1 MKWASPHSYNMY
13 HVCDRC
19 PWFVT
24 ATTLRIV
31 YLYNTIYTTRLPS
44 RLKHIQY
51 LYIHSSIVHCR
62 CMIQQR
68 SMCVTTLPRFYIECD
83 LQYTFTFT
91 LLRRPPSHR
100 IPTALRD
107 SNGGGA
113 LRGRGPQSV
122 VMEFQNSGNNQSQT
136 CYNTS

>member
-13 HVCDRC
+13 HVCDGC

-24 ATTLRIV
+24 ATTLRILHCIL
-31 YLYNTIYTTRLPS
+31 YLYTTHHQRLPS

-51 LYIHSSIVHCR
+51 LYIHSSIVHRR
-62 CMIQQR
+62 CMIQPR

-113 LRGRGPQSV
+113 WRGRGP
-122 VMEFQNSGNNQSQT
+122 
-136 CYNTS
+136 